1 MTKEQV
7 QNTLDDFILRN
18 DAQLQVVKNQNAQL
32 HSAIMDA
39 FAYLYKRFGTL
50 EEQIKE
56 EKIQEAISTPEPEPV
71 IEASPEIVESETIQ
85 EIKEE
90 VEEQLTLED
99 LKEAIKTLKP
109 LAEFDDDI
117 KAELKRLQT
126 QVMKIK
132 FKKS

>member
-56 EKIQEAISTPEPEPV
+56 EKIQEAISAPEPEPV
-71 IEASPEIVESETIQ
+71 IEASPEIVQSEVIE
-85 EIKEE
+85 EIKQE
-90 VEEQLTLED
+90 VEEQLSLED
-99 LKEAIKTLKP
+99 LKEAIKTLRP

-126 QVMKIK
+126 QLMKLK

>member
-18 DAQLQVVKNQNAQL
+18 DAQLQVVRSQNPQL
-32 HSAIMDA
+32 YSAVMDA
-39 FAYLYKRFGTL
+39 FSYLYTKFGTI

-56 EKIQEAISTPEPEPV
+56 EQIQEAISAPEPEPV
-71 IEASPEIVESETIQ
+71 IEASTEIVESEVIE

-90 VEEQLTLED
+90 VQEQLTLED
-99 LKEAIKTLKP
+99 LKKAIKTLKP

-117 KAELKRLQT
+117 KAELRRLQT